1 MCARSRGCVGRRGKG
16 RAPKMTRSIVMATS
30 IGLPVSHHLSSTRRR
45 SSCLTYCSP
54 LSPTPPVRVSTRRV
68 TRYAK
73 RTAVPL
79 PPRHAALR
87 SRHSRSNQRVGRRQ
101 AGAGGVEHASPG
113 RGRGSGGRGEV
124 QAESRGG
131 GGEIER
137 ELDVRGES
145 GRGWEK
151 REREVDT
158 VASATRA
165 QARGPS
171 SLRIHELLPIPAAG
185 DARTLSAVSAPARA
199 AGRRGGKPGGRECG
213 RGGRGLAP
221 TPRLDAPCE

>member
-1 MCARSRGCVGRRGKG
+1 
-16 RAPKMTRSIVMATS
+16 MATS

-87 SRHSRSNQRVGRRQ
+87 SRHSRSNQGVGRRQ

-131 GGEIER
+131 GGGNR
-137 ELDVRGES
+137 ARVRCTWRVGE
-145 GRGWEK
+145 GVGEK
-151 REREVDT
+151 REGGGHRCKCDK
-158 VASATRA
+158 
-165 QARGPS
+165 GPS
-171 SLRIHELLPIPAAG
+171 TRPVVTPNSRTFAHPCSRRCTYAQRCQRAG
-185 DARTLSAVSAPARA
+185 ASGWAKGGQ
-199 AGRRGGKPGGRECG
+199 AGRAGVRAR
-213 RGGRGLAP
+213 R
-221 TPRLDAPCE
+221 PRAGADP